1 MTPTFSIQTQRTARM
16 VAHLFACLA
25 LTTVSGLVAADPDQS
40 RLAPPPG
47 DGWQLLSAPVAKAPV
62 VQIAMVTPA
71 AHVAAA
77 APILTAAPA
86 APAAPAA
93 RKPAIGGAAPS
104 ALPGAAAPS
113 PVGSLDVAPVVV
125 PSQGGATAAGGILSF
140 TITPQDINLRNALDR
155 WLQQQGWQL
164 AWKIDDDLP
173 LEFNATFSGDF
184 KSVLTQ
190 VMQATNHMRTP
201 TRVCKHT
208 NNVIRVVARA
218 ANCQE

>member
-1 MTPTFSIQTQRTARM
+1 MTPTFSLQTHRTARM

-25 LTTVSGLVAADPDQS
+25 LTTVSGLAAADPDQS

-47 DGWQLLSAPVAKAPV
+47 DGWQLLSAPAAKPPVA
-62 VQIAMVTPA
+62 QMAMVTPVARPSVDLA
-71 AHVAAA
+71 ATAPAAA
-77 APILTAAPA
+77 AALKAATSGS
-86 APAAPAA
+86 APV
-93 RKPAIGGAAPS
+93 
-104 ALPGAAAPS
+104 ALPGAPAPS

-125 PSQGGATAAGGILSF
+125 PSQAGATAPGGVLSF
-140 TITPQDINLRNALDR
+140 SITPQDINMRNALDR

>member
-1 MTPTFSIQTQRTARM
+1 M

-25 LTTVSGLVAADPDQS
+25 LTTVSGLAAADPDQS

-47 DGWQLLSAPVAKAPV
+47 DGWQLLSAPAAKAPV
-62 VQIAMVTPA
+62 AQLAMASP
-71 AHVAAA
+71 VAAVPRA
-77 APILTAAPA
+77 ATPAPA

-93 RKPAIGGAAPS
+93 VKAAIGGPAPV

-113 PVGSLDVAPVVV
+113 PVGSVDVAPVIV
-125 PSQGGATAAGGILSF
+125 PSQGGATVPGGILTLS
-140 TITPQDINLRNALDR
+140 ITPHDINLRNALDR

-173 LEFNATFSGDF
+173 LEFNASFSGDF

-190 VMQATNHMRTP
+190 LMQATNHMRTP

>member
-1 MTPTFSIQTQRTARM
+1 M
-16 VAHLFACLA
+16 VTHLFACLA
-25 LTTVSGLVAADPDQS
+25 LTTVPGLAVAEPDQS
-40 RLAPPPG
+40 RLAPSPG
-47 DGWQLLSAPVAKAPV
+47 DGWQLLSAPAAKAPV
-62 VQIAMVTPA
+62 AQIAMA
-71 AHVAAA
+71 SRVAPGVRSASV
-77 APILTAAPA
+77 APA
-86 APAAPAA
+86 APASPAA
-93 RKPAIGGAAPS
+93 PKAVVGGPAPV

-113 PVGSLDVAPVVV
+113 PVGSMDVAPVVV
-125 PSQGGATAAGGILSF
+125 SQGSATVPGGVLSF
-140 TITPQDINLRNALDR
+140 SITPQDINLRNALDR

-173 LEFNATFSGDF
+173 LEFNASFSGDF

>member
-1 MTPTFSIQTQRTARM
+1 MKPLIATHSHPRASLIGRS
-16 VAHLFACLA
+16 FAALA
-25 LTTVSGLVAADPDQS
+25 LATFAVLCSAAVDPDQS
-40 RLAPPPG
+40 RLAAPPG
-47 DGWQLLSAPVAKAPV
+47 DGWQILSGTLSAPASGS
-62 VQIAMVTPA
+62 
-71 AHVAAA
+71 
-77 APILTAAPA
+77 L
-86 APAAPAA
+86 
-93 RKPAIGGAAPS
+93 AAPS
-104 ALPGAAAPS
+104 LVGKSIAVPLAASASSIASAPTL
-113 PVGSLDVAPVVV
+113 GSVASAGVANPSLAVTPVVLPSTV
-125 PSQGGATAAGGILSF
+125 PGTAPGRFLTLS
-140 TITPQDINLRNALDR
+140 ITPQDINLRNALDR

-218 ANCQE
+218 ANCQD

>member
-1 MTPTFSIQTQRTARM
+1 M
-16 VAHLFACLA
+16 VVHLFACIA
-25 LTTVSGLVAADPDQS
+25 LTTVSGLAAADPDQS

-47 DGWQLLSAPVAKAPV
+47 DGWQLLSAPAVTTPVA
-62 VQIAMVTPA
+62 QIAMAAPVAPV
-71 AHVAAA
+71 AHVAATPPA
-77 APILTAAPA
+77 APTAAIGVGAPA
-86 APAAPAA
+86 A
-93 RKPAIGGAAPS
+93 
-104 ALPGAAAPS
+104 LPGVAAPS
-113 PVGSLDVAPVVV
+113 PVGSMDVAPVVV
-125 PSQGGATAAGGILSF
+125 PSQGATASGGILSF

>member
-1 MTPTFSIQTQRTARM
+1 
-16 VAHLFACLA
+16 LFACFA
-25 LTTVSGLVAADPDQS
+25 LTTVAGLAAAADPDQS

-47 DGWQLLSAPVAKAPV
+47 DGWQLLSAPATAPTATKSSVRVAMA
-62 VQIAMVTPA
+62 TP
-71 AHVAAA
+71 VAAA
-77 APILTAAPA
+77 APKATTGVPA
-86 APAAPAA
+86 Q
-93 RKPAIGGAAPS
+93 S
-104 ALPGAAAPS
+104 ALTSAAAPT
-113 PVGSLDVAPVVV
+113 PVGSRDVAAVVV
-125 PSQGGATAAGGILSF
+125 PAQTGLIAPGAVLSF

>member
-1 MTPTFSIQTQRTARM
+1 MTLIFSFQTHRTARL
-16 VAHLFACLA
+16 VARLLVSFA
-25 LTTVSGLVAADPDQS
+25 LTTVARFSVAADFDQS

-47 DGWQLLSAPVAKAPV
+47 DGWQLLSALTARPAPMQVAMANPAPAPIAAATTSKSLPGPPAPVA
-62 VQIAMVTPA
+62 
-71 AHVAAA
+71 
-77 APILTAAPA
+77 
-86 APAAPAA
+86 
-93 RKPAIGGAAPS
+93 
-104 ALPGAAAPS
+104 LPERHSRPQRRVRRTWRRPWS
-113 PVGSLDVAPVVV
+113 S
-125 PSQGGATAAGGILSF
+125 SGATAAPGGVSTL

-173 LEFNATFSGDF
+173 LEFNASFSGDF

-208 NNVIRVVARA
+208 NSVIRVVARA

>member
-1 MTPTFSIQTQRTARM
+1 MTPTFSLQTHRTARM
-16 VAHLFACLA
+16 VAHLFACVA
-25 LTTVSGLVAADPDQS
+25 LTTVAGVGNAAHPDQS
-40 RLAPPPG
+40 RLAPPAG
-47 DGWQLLSAPVAKAPV
+47 DGWQMLSAPTARSAPM
-62 VQIAMVTPA
+62 QIAMVSPAPAPVAAVAAPTAQPGTPA
-71 AHVAAA
+71 
-77 APILTAAPA
+77 PA
-86 APAAPAA
+86 
-93 RKPAIGGAAPS
+93 
-104 ALPGAAAPS
+104 ALPGAAS
-113 PVGSLDVAPVVV
+113 PARVRSPLDVATVVV
-125 PSQGGATAAGGILSF
+125 PSSGATGVPGGVSTL

-173 LEFNATFSGDF
+173 LEFNASFSGDF

>member
-1 MTPTFSIQTQRTARM
+1 MTLIFSFQTHRTARL
-16 VAHLFACLA
+16 VARLLVSFA
-25 LTTVSGLVAADPDQS
+25 LTTVARFSVAADFDQS

-47 DGWQLLSAPVAKAPV
+47 DGWQFLSALAARPAPMQVAMANPTPAPIAAPVVATTVPKSLPGPPAPVAHLGST
-62 VQIAMVTPA
+62 TPTSA
-71 AHVAAA
+71 QSSPDLA
-77 APILTAAPA
+77 TAVL
-86 APAAPAA
+86 
-93 RKPAIGGAAPS
+93 PS
-104 ALPGAAAPS
+104 S
-113 PVGSLDVAPVVV
+113 
-125 PSQGGATAAGGILSF
+125 GATAAPGGVSTL

-173 LEFNATFSGDF
+173 LEFNASFSGDF

-208 NNVIRVVARA
+208 NSVIRVVARA